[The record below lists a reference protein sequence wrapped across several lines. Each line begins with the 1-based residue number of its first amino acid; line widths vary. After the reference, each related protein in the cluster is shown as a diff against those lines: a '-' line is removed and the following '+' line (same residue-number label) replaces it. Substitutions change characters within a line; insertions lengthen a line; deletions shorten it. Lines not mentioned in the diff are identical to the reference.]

1 MSAAVRPV
9 SVPAQLLRLALP
21 VAGTNALVMG
31 MGLVDAILVG
41 NHSTSELAELALA
54 WSLNSTALVAT
65 IGLLM
70 GVQVLTARRMGE
82 GRPQAVGAIWR
93 RGVVTALVV
102 GAVMGLVLHFGAL
115 WALEHLGQ
123 NAELARGAAATAA
136 ILAFSLAPNAVYQT
150 CAKTLEGLSRPRA
163 ALAVMAGANVV
174 NLGFGL
180 WLVPIYGA
188 EGAAWATLAARIFM
202 MVAATGWLLTMP
214 GAAAF
219 GFLSPA
225 PPVQAGEVGEQISI
239 GAATAG
245 SRVLEAGSFNALTI
259 IGGAAGSAEVAA
271 FTICLNVLATG
282 FMPALGLASA
292 SAVLVS
298 GARGAGRPEEGWRAI
313 RWGMAASVV
322 YGALFAVLVTVLAQ
336 PTAAL
341 FSNDAAL
348 VAVAAGL
355 FWVLGIAALADFAQ
369 VLAADV
375 LRAMGQ
381 PWFATVSHLVSYVCV
396 MAPLGW
402 YLALPMERGAQGL
415 VEAIGVASFVSFGV
429 LAARLFFTAKGRE
442 KALIQDRA

>member
-1 MSAAVRPV
+1 MSAAVRPAT
-9 SVPAQLLRLALP
+9 VPVQLARLAVP
-21 VAGTNALVMG
+21 VAGANALVMG
-31 MGLVDAILVG
+31 MGLVDTILVG
-41 NHSTSELAELALA
+41 NHSTGELAELALA
-54 WSLNSTALVAT
+54 WSLNATALVAT

-93 RGVVTALVV
+93 RGIATALVV
-102 GAVMGLVLHFGAL
+102 GAIMGLVLHYGAL

-163 ALAVMAGANVV
+163 ALAVMAGANAV
-174 NLGFGL
+174 NLGVGL
-180 WLVPIYGA
+180 WLVPHYGA
-188 EGAAWATLAARIFM
+188 EGAAWATLAARLFM
-202 MVAATGWLLTMP
+202 MAAALGWLLTMP

-219 GFLSPA
+219 GFLAPA
-225 PPVQAGEVGEQISI
+225 PPVAAGEVGEQLSI

-245 SRVLEAGSFNALTI
+245 SRVLEAGAFNALTI
-259 IGGAAGSAEVAA
+259 IGGAAGAPEVAA

-313 RWGMAASVV
+313 RWGLGASVV
-322 YGALFAVLVTVLAQ
+322 YGAAFAVLVTVLAQ
-336 PTAAL
+336 PMAAL
-341 FSNDAAL
+341 FTRDLVL
-348 VAVAAGL
+348 VAAAAAL
-355 FWVLGIAALADFAQ
+355 FWVLGVAALADFAQ

-381 PWFATVSHLVSYVCV
+381 PWFATASRLFSYVCV

-402 YLALPMERGAQGL
+402 FLALPMGRGAQGL
-415 VEAIGVASFVSFGV
+415 VEAIGVASFVSLGV
-429 LAARLFFTAKGRE
+429 LAARLAATARGRAR
-442 KALIQDRA
+442 ALIQDRA

>member
-93 RGVVTALVV
+93 RGIVTALVV

-136 ILAFSLAPNAVYQT
+136 ILAFSLAPNAIYQT

-163 ALAVMAGANVV
+163 ALAVMAGANVI

-202 MVAATGWLLTMP
+202 MGAATGWLLTMP
-214 GAAAF
+214 GAASF

-225 PPVQAGEVGEQISI
+225 PPVQAGEMGEQISI

-313 RWGMAASVV
+313 QWGMGASVI

-402 YLALPMERGAQGL
+402 YLALPMDRGAQGL

-429 LAARLFFTAKGRE
+429 LAARLFLTAKGRS